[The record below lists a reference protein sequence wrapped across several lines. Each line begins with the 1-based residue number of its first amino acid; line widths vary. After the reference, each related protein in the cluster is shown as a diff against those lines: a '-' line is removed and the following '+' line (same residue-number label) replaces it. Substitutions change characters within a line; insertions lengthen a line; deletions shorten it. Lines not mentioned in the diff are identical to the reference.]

1 MSQSI
6 PEQLNVDRREFA
18 DAVNALTKI
27 CSSHLVG
34 SGAGIFS
41 SAIAYTFLYFKEQ
54 GLKRCQQTP
63 FDIKERA
70 CSSTLR
76 VNHFSSSLK
85 AINPS
90 LCIMSQS
97 IPEQLNDSS
106 ATSVDL
112 REGFPFQSV
121 TVLSNEGSVHL
132 ILLARRYS
140 TLESL
145 DIGLSQHW
153 STLVDGL
160 EII

>member
-18 DAVNALTKI
+18 DAVNALTKF
-27 CSSHLVG
+27 V
-34 SGAGIFS
+34 
-41 SAIAYTFLYFKEQ
+41 FLKYQ
-54 GLKRCQQTP
+54 LKCGRY
-63 FDIKERA
+63 
-70 CSSTLR
+70 
-76 VNHFSSSLK
+76 
-85 AINPS
+85 
-90 LCIMSQS
+90 
-97 IPEQLNDSS
+97 DSS
-106 ATSVDL
+106 VTSVDL

-153 STLVDGL
+153 STLDDGL

>member
-41 SAIAYTFLYFKEQ
+41 SAI
-54 GLKRCQQTP
+54 
-63 FDIKERA
+63 
-70 CSSTLR
+70 
-76 VNHFSSSLK
+76 
-85 AINPS
+85 
-90 LCIMSQS
+90 
-97 IPEQLNDSS
+97 DSS

-153 STLVDGL
+153 SALVDGL

>member
-1 MSQSI
+1 MIPKGFHEPLGRPSRGIPSSMCSGFVQQETHENFQS
-6 PEQLNVDRREFA
+6 
-18 DAVNALTKI
+18 
-27 CSSHLVG
+27 
-34 SGAGIFS
+34 
-41 SAIAYTFLYFKEQ
+41 
-54 GLKRCQQTP
+54 
-63 FDIKERA
+63 FD
-70 CSSTLR
+70 
-76 VNHFSSSLK
+76 
-85 AINPS
+85 P
-90 LCIMSQS
+90 
-97 IPEQLNDSS
+97 DSS